1 MVLIPFQAKVAR
13 LDQFQPLRLVL
24 TSLGEL
30 RHAIADY
37 QPRRFQR
44 LALELLV
51 EHVQMVLIHMGIAD
65 EIGEPAWGVT
75 GQAAKQRQQCRALGE
90 VERRTESILPP
101 ILLNIT
107 PDILPSE

>member
-1 MVLIPFQAKVAR
+1 
-13 LDQFQPLRLVL
+13 
-24 TSLGEL
+24 
-30 RHAIADY
+30 
-37 QPRRFQR
+37 
-44 LALELLV
+44 
-51 EHVQMVLIHMGIAD
+51 MGIAD